1 MVLLNI
7 TEASWTTRMC
17 SIDSLSLIQIFAVSF
32 LAILFLQSG
41 LDKVFDWKGNLEWL
55 KGHFAKSI
63 LGGMVLVL
71 LGIITLVEVAAGIFS
86 AIGAVNIL
94 FGNGDFMA
102 FIGAVLSAVA
112 LLMLFFGQRMAK
124 DYAGAGGLV
133 PYFILTLATLYI
145 LVF

>member
-1 MVLLNI
+1 MVLLDVA
-7 TEASWTTRMC
+7 EASWIIRMPN
-17 SIDSLSLIQIFAVSF
+17 IDSLFLIQVFAVSF

-55 KGHFAKSI
+55 KDHFAKSI
-63 LGGMVLVL
+63 LVGMIPIL
-71 LGIITLVEVAAGIFS
+71 LGVITLVEVAAGVFS

-94 FGNGDFMA
+94 IGNSDFMA
-102 FIGAVLSAVA
+102 FIGAMLSAIA
-112 LLMLFFGQRMAK
+112 LLMLFFGQRIAK

>member
-1 MVLLNI
+1 MVLLDI
-7 TEASWTTRMC
+7 AEASWTTRMC
-17 SIDSLSLIQIFAVSF
+17 NIDSLSLMQIFAVSF

-63 LGGMVLVL
+63 LGGVVPVL
-71 LGIITLVEVAAGIFS
+71 LGVITLVEVAAGVFS
-86 AIGAVNIL
+86 AIGVVNIL
-94 FGNGDFMA
+94 VGNGDFMA
-102 FIGAVLSAVA
+102 FIGAVLSAIA